1 MSKNKNNFQS
11 KKNILVSSNEIEQ
24 FKSMLDNFGKDLSIL
39 NSNYKQLIDCNYIL
53 IYNIYF

>member
-1 MSKNKNNFQS
+1 MSKNKNNSLS

-39 NSNYKQLIDCNYIL
+39 NTNYKQLIDCNYII
-53 IYNIYF
+53 IYNFNF

>member
-1 MSKNKNNFQS
+1 MSKNKNNSQS

-39 NSNYKQLIDCNYIL
+39 NSNYKQLIDCKYIL
-53 IYNIYF
+53 IYNI

>member
-1 MSKNKNNFQS
+1 MSKNKNNSQS
-11 KKNILVSSNEIEQ
+11 KRNILVSSNEIEQ